1 MVTISRAVRKP
12 SGADRMRYRGDR
24 RKLSPTPRWRQRR
37 AHDMAVRR
45 KKHHGRHRAQSRA
58 DAGESRSE
66 IASLPAALA
75 VDETEACF
83 IVRDANRQALA
94 YGYFEDEPAGAW
106 RRSSSRAMKRG
117 ARRQHRQTSCPSTRQ
132 RAAVDYRRRTRHGSF
147 GCPRCSYRCRPRA
160 LDSLVSA
167 RRVSLTSH
175 RRRGSVPRAHRLQD
189 NR

>member
-1 MVTISRAVRKP
+1 
-12 SGADRMRYRGDR
+12 
-24 RKLSPTPRWRQRR
+24 
-37 AHDMAVRR
+37 MAVRR

-94 YGYFEDEPAGAW
+94 YVYFEDEPAGAW

-117 ARRQHRQTSCPSTRQ
+117 ASPPTSPNFLPEHSSASRSGLSPS
-132 RAAVDYRRRTRHGSF
+132 Y
-147 GCPRCSYRCRPRA
+147 
-160 LDSLVSA
+160 SA
-167 RRVSLTSH
+167 RVIRLSPMLLSLPPSRV
-175 RRRGSVPRAHRLQD
+175 G
-189 NR
+189 